1 MLALAEIATVVVA
14 EKFAIPLFETTDS
27 TIAAAVG
34 ETSTAVPDGA
44 SKSDLPAGKT
54 GCETTSNHWLHFDRN
69 LLGSAKETQNLLEKQ
84 DQRNL

>member
-1 MLALAEIATVVVA
+1 MALAEIAAVVA

-27 TIAAAVG
+27 TTAAVA

-69 LLGSAKETQNLLEKQ
+69 LGSAKETQ
-84 DQRNL
+84 QRINKRYHHVKK

>member
-1 MLALAEIATVVVA
+1 MLALAEIATVVA

-27 TIAAAVG
+27 TIAAAVA

-69 LLGSAKETQNLLEKQ
+69 LGSAKETKNLNFSKSI
-84 DQRNL
+84 